1 VGTTGKGRASKAGN
15 DNAARIQLGPFW
27 LWYRRERDEWCI
39 CWYDSG
45 RDESS
50 RRTCR
55 KSTGIGGGGDGPP
68 PATAQDALVAHYEAW
83 RKPIEVKPEEAH
95 VESLMADWLLKHA
108 NVNLADPVRYANG
121 IAHWQRFFISERRA
135 GMLTGEPVVSDV
147 KPALIE
153 RFIAFREAD
162 GISRHTISRDIAAL
176 RQPLNWAWK
185 NHIIAAAPF
194 VPDVKDKP
202 EARDVVY
209 DAKQVAALLE
219 AAWHVPER
227 RQVVMFALIMLST
240 HGRGDAVLQLDA
252 SQIQDGLI
260 YFNPPGR
267 KQTKKRRS
275 VVPIAPTLAP
285 WLEGLAGRV
294 ITWQR
299 PRLNRDTGLTE
310 YDTFPCDSIDN
321 AFEKSLIAAG
331 ICAQA
336 VGADGEPAWLPPR
349 AKLGETA
356 PRPKIVGIGS
366 PNTLRHTCS
375 TEMHMRGIPEAQ
387 IDRAAGHAGDG
398 TNKKHYRHLRPDYLR
413 EFIAGVEDYW
423 SVVGQHTK
431 VHLRS
436 HSDPKIIDFGAA
448 RVGRSK

>member
-176 RQPLNWAWK
+176 RQPL
-185 NHIIAAAPF
+185 
-194 VPDVKDKP
+194 
-202 EARDVVY
+202 
-209 DAKQVAALLE
+209 
-219 AAWHVPER
+219 
-227 RQVVMFALIMLST
+227 
-240 HGRGDAVLQLDA
+240 
-252 SQIQDGLI
+252 I

-349 AKLGETA
+349 ASWA
-356 PRPKIVGIGS
+356 RPRRGPRFVGLGS

-375 TEMHMRGIPEAQ
+375 TEMH
-387 IDRAAGHAGDG
+387 RAAFPRRRSIAPPAHAGEG
-398 TNKKHYRHLRPDYLR
+398 TNKRHYRHLRPDYLR
-413 EFIAGVEDYW
+413 EFIAGVEDIL
-423 SVVGQHTK
+423 GRRRAAHQ
-431 VHLRS
+431 
-436 HSDPKIIDFGAA
+436 GAPA
-448 RVGRSK
+448 IPQ